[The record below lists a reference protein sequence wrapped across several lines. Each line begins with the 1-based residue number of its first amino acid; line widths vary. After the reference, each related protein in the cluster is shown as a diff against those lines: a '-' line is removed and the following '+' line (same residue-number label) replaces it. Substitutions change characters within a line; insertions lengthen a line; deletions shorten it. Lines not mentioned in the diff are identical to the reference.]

1 MFRVFFIAINYSW
14 YSNLCQLEICF
25 WHLMLFLRFW
35 CWRHF
40 RKNKYS
46 RGRDPYFLFYQLF
59 ERRPLRDIV
68 GKSLNNSKV
77 NRIIKVQITRPIME
91 KNSSILSDT
100 SLIILVLTFA
110 VIGILLSLA
119 ITLLLVACYNCIFR
133 DDEYLGEF
141 DTIPEISR
149 LPIST
154 DYTDYPLVHLK
165 KNATSV
171 KWIKKKGSVN
181 TKTISD
187 HQDKN
192 MDNWYLI
199 AMITFTSSLI
209 IL

>member
-1 MFRVFFIAINYSW
+1 M
-14 YSNLCQLEICF
+14 
-25 WHLMLFLRFW
+25 
-35 CWRHF
+35 
-40 RKNKYS
+40 
-46 RGRDPYFLFYQLF
+46 D
-59 ERRPLRDIV
+59 
-68 GKSLNNSKV
+68 
-77 NRIIKVQITRPIME
+77 
-91 KNSSILSDT
+91 KNSSILSDA

-110 VIGILLSLA
+110 FIGILLSLA

-187 HQDKN
+187 HQDTN
-192 MDNWYLI
+192 MDN
-199 AMITFTSSLI
+199 
-209 IL
+209 